1 MATHYGTDKLLGA
14 DLDGSFSSAQN
25 FQTGTRVQAN
35 DNRTYIYVQSGG
47 AVDGIAGDVT
57 RSASGDFKYTSAATA
72 SAKFR
77 CHTSVAAA
85 AQFGW
90 VYASAGAEGDVL

>member
-14 DLDGSFSSAQN
+14 DLDGAFTSAATQ
-25 FQTGTRVQAN
+25 QTGVRVQAN
-35 DNRTYIYVQSGG
+35 DNRTYIYVYAAA
-47 AVDGIAGDVT
+47 AVDGTAGDVT
-57 RSASGDFKYTSAATA
+57 RSASADFVYSSAATA

-77 CHTSVAAA
+77 AHTSAAA
-85 AQFGW
+85 GTYGW